1 MSILISVII
10 LVGIL
15 LNFIF
20 SLREGKDERWK
31 HIISRPLN
39 NAFSLLFMGYTGGNL
54 ISAYYNFD
62 LITYKMYYDYLFAG
76 VLVVYI
82 VLLLIERRKLS

>member
-10 LVGIL
+10 LVGVL

-39 NAFSLLFMGYTGGNL
+39 YAFSLLFMGYTAGNL
-54 ISAYYNFD
+54 ISGYYKFD
-62 LITYKMYYDYLFAG
+62 LNTYKMYYDYLFAV

-82 VLLLIERRKLS
+82 ALLLIERRKLS

>member
-10 LVGIL
+10 MVGIL

-20 SLREGKDERWK
+20 LLREGKDERWK

-39 NAFSLLFMGYTGGNL
+39 YAFSLLFMGYTTGNL
-54 ISAYYNFD
+54 ISEYYKFD
-62 LITYKMYYDYLFAG
+62 LNTYKTYYDYLFAG
-76 VLVVYI
+76 ILVVYI